1 MIFNFL
7 SERCWVY
14 LLNASFFLEV
24 VSMYSNII
32 WVELEIMK
40 RMHLLNYEDYDAAIQ
55 QELEKDEDERN
66 GNL

>member
-1 MIFNFL
+1 
-7 SERCWVY
+7 
-14 LLNASFFLEV
+14 
-24 VSMYSNII
+24 MYSNII

-40 RMHLLNYEDYDAAIQ
+40 IMHLLNYEDYDAAIQ

>member
-1 MIFNFL
+1 M
-7 SERCWVY
+7 
-14 LLNASFFLEV
+14 
-24 VSMYSNII
+24 VSIYSNII

>member
-7 SERCWVY
+7 SERCQVY
-14 LLNASFFLEV
+14 LLNASFFGGD
-24 VSMYSNII
+24 SMYSNII